1 MIASRRSGMVPFPV
15 ERRRALFPPD
25 SRALFPPEICRALFP
40 PEIPLYHPVED
51 VIYCII

>member
-15 ERRRALFPPD
+15 ERRRALFPP
-25 SRALFPPEICRALFP
+25 
-40 PEIPLYHPVED
+40 EIPLYHPAED